1 MDQDRAVGLDQQ
13 EPGGKG
19 KMGFEP
25 ANVIN
30 RASGYDKSHAVQTTV
45 WRGKCPP
52 WMVLRTGFCHGGTS
66 RPGEGRR
73 ELARAGL
80 GQNGGMPRSNRP
92 RRPVSGK
99 AGAGSGRAGGKKGS
113 ADVPELDLERARAG
127 IARRESAPDGEWMVR
142 TMTAKNAEKTYI
154 CPECST
160 AVLPGVAHLVVWKD
174 DHLFGAAAGLAERR
188 HWHTNC
194 WKTRSYRYR

>member
-1 MDQDRAVGLDQQ
+1 
-13 EPGGKG
+13 
-19 KMGFEP
+19 MGFEP
-25 ANVIN
+25 ANIIN
-30 RASGYDKSHAVQTTV
+30 GASGYDKSHAVQTTV
-45 WRGKCPP
+45 CCAPCRQAVVPP
-52 WMVLRTGFCHGGTS
+52 AAAA
-66 RPGEGRR
+66 RR
-73 ELARAGL
+73 ESGNRL
-80 GQNGGMPRSNRP
+80 GQNGCMPRSNRP

-99 AGAGSGRAGGKKGS
+99 GSVSGRAGAGKKGS
-113 ADVPELDLERARAG
+113 RDVPELDLERARAG

-194 WKTRSYRYR
+194 WMSRSYRYR

>member
-1 MDQDRAVGLDQQ
+1 VRR
-13 EPGGKG
+13 KG
-19 KMGFEP
+19 
-25 ANVIN
+25 
-30 RASGYDKSHAVQTTV
+30 R
-45 WRGKCPP
+45 
-52 WMVLRTGFCHGGTS
+52 HGA
-66 RPGEGRR
+66 GRVS
-73 ELARAGL
+73 GL
-80 GQNGGMPRSNRP
+80 GQNGYMPRSNRP

-99 AGAGSGRAGGKKGS
+99 GSAPGRGTGGKRSG
-113 ADVPELDLERARAG
+113 DVPELDLERARAG

-142 TMTAKNAEKTYI
+142 TMTARNAEKTYI

-194 WKTRSYRYR
+194 WMTRSYRYR

>member
-1 MDQDRAVGLDQQ
+1 
-13 EPGGKG
+13 
-19 KMGFEP
+19 MGFEP
-25 ANVIN
+25 ANIIYG
-30 RASGYDKSHAVQTTV
+30 ASGYHKSHAVQTIACLLL
-45 WRGKCPP
+45 RRSRRRQARRCP
-52 WMVLRTGFCHGGTS
+52 TCSGG
-66 RPGEGRR
+66 
-73 ELARAGL
+73 AGL

-92 RRPVSGK
+92 RRPASGK
-99 AGAGSGRAGGKKGS
+99 GAGAGRKGAGE
-113 ADVPELDLERARAG
+113 VPELDLERARAG

-142 TMTAKNAEKTYI
+142 TMTARNAAKTYI

-194 WKTRSYRYR
+194 WMSRSYRYR

>member
-1 MDQDRAVGLDQQ
+1 VG
-13 EPGGKG
+13 
-19 KMGFEP
+19 
-25 ANVIN
+25 
-30 RASGYDKSHAVQTTV
+30 
-45 WRGKCPP
+45 
-52 WMVLRTGFCHGGTS
+52 
-66 RPGEGRR
+66 
-73 ELARAGL
+73 GL
-80 GQNGGMPRSNRP
+80 GQNGYMPRSNRP

-99 AGAGSGRAGGKKGS
+99 GSASGRGAGGKRSG
-113 ADVPELDLERARAG
+113 DIPELDLERARAG

-142 TMTAKNAEKTYI
+142 TMTARNAEKTYI

-194 WKTRSYRYR
+194 WMTRSYRYR

>member
-1 MDQDRAVGLDQQ
+1 
-13 EPGGKG
+13 
-19 KMGFEP
+19 
-25 ANVIN
+25 
-30 RASGYDKSHAVQTTV
+30 
-45 WRGKCPP
+45 
-52 WMVLRTGFCHGGTS
+52 
-66 RPGEGRR
+66 
-73 ELARAGL
+73 
-80 GQNGGMPRSNRP
+80 MPRSNRP
-92 RRPVSGK
+92 RRPVSGRAPVSGK
-99 AGAGSGRAGGKKGS
+99 GAGRKRNG
-113 ADVPELDLERARAG
+113 DVPELDLERARAG

-194 WKTRSYRYR
+194 WLTRSYRYR

>member
-1 MDQDRAVGLDQQ
+1 
-13 EPGGKG
+13 
-19 KMGFEP
+19 MGFEP

-30 RASGYDKSHAVQTTV
+30 GAMGYDKSHAVQTIAWTAV
-45 WRGKCPP
+45 AMPTTAGQ
-52 WMVLRTGFCHGGTS
+52 
-66 RPGEGRR
+66 
-73 ELARAGL
+73 ARAEAAAGGWL
-80 GQNGGMPRSNRP
+80 GQNGCMPRSNRP

-99 AGAGSGRAGGKKGS
+99 GSSGRGTGRNGQE
-113 ADVPELDLERARAG
+113 VPELDLERARAG

-194 WKTRSYRYR
+194 WMSRSYRYR

>member
-1 MDQDRAVGLDQQ
+1 MTSRTPYRLPSAGCRLRRRS
-13 EPGGKG
+13 PGGCG
-19 KMGFEP
+19 RLRPVEEP
-25 ANVIN
+25 A
-30 RASGYDKSHAVQTTV
+30 G
-45 WRGKCPP
+45 PP
-52 WMVLRTGFCHGGTS
+52 
-66 RPGEGRR
+66 
-73 ELARAGL
+73 L

-99 AGAGSGRAGGKKGS
+99 GSGSGRAGAGKKGGQ
-113 ADVPELDLERARAG
+113 DVPELDLERARAG
-127 IARRESAPDGEWMVR
+127 IVRRETAPDGEWMVR

-194 WKTRSYRYR
+194 WMSRSYRYR

>member
-1 MDQDRAVGLDQQ
+1 M
-13 EPGGKG
+13 
-19 KMGFEP
+19 
-25 ANVIN
+25 
-30 RASGYDKSHAVQTTV
+30 
-45 WRGKCPP
+45 
-52 WMVLRTGFCHGGTS
+52 TS
-66 RPGEGRR
+66 RTPYRLSRGA
-73 ELARAGL
+73 ARAMPTTAGQGYKEAAAGGRL
-80 GQNGGMPRSNRP
+80 GQNGCMPRSNRP

-99 AGAGSGRAGGKKGS
+99 GASGKGASGRGVGRKGP
-113 ADVPELDLERARAG
+113 DVPELDLERARGG

-194 WKTRSYRYR
+194 WMSRSYRYR

>member
-1 MDQDRAVGLDQQ
+1 MPTAG
-13 EPGGKG
+13 
-19 KMGFEP
+19 
-25 ANVIN
+25 
-30 RASGYDKSHAVQTTV
+30 
-45 WRGKCPP
+45 
-52 WMVLRTGFCHGGTS
+52 S
-66 RPGEGRR
+66 REGV
-73 ELARAGL
+73 EARAGGRL

-99 AGAGSGRAGGKKGS
+99 GASGRGAGRKGQE
-113 ADVPELDLERARAG
+113 VPELDLERARAG

-194 WKTRSYRYR
+194 WMSRSYRYR